1 MAPFVLLLKMDFHKI
16 QHFCSILYLSY
27 TDKNNVLIRVLPYG
41 TRMNPEMHFY
51 EPGEIG
57 GQYGTIRLCIKE
69 GFSQNSPFLQHS
81 LHVIQ
86 VKINVLIRV
95 LPYGTRMNPETHFY
109 GPVK

>member
-1 MAPFVLLLKMDFHKI
+1 ML
-16 QHFCSILYLSY
+16 
-27 TDKNNVLIRVLPYG
+27 TYG